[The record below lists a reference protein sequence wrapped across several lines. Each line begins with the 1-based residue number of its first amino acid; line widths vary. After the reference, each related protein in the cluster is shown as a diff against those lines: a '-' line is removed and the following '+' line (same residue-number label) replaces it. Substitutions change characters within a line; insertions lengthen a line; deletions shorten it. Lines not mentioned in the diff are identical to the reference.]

1 MLTVLQPTF
10 VVNSVTAYFRY
21 VNSFTAFCFIKL
33 VMLITVLQPT
43 SVMLTVLQP
52 TSVMLTVL
60 LPTSVMLITALQP
73 TSVMLTE
80 HCCTMFTMLQCYYVG
95 LTPATM
101 PQGGK
106 THVLSNLLN
115 VSRSE
120 ATTSRQTS
128 GASGSQPSSWPQ
140 AVLLTISIH
149 QWRSGEPLA
158 HFCSLYLSNPQ
169 PSLLS
174 SMPFF
179 LLLLA

>member
-10 VVNSVTAYFRY
+10 VVNSVTAYFCY
-21 VNSFTAFCFIKL
+21 VNSVTAFCYIKL

-43 SVMLTVLQP
+43 SVMLTVLQ
-52 TSVMLTVL
+52 
-60 LPTSVMLITALQP
+60 PTSVMLITALQP

-120 ATTSRQTS
+120 AMTSRQTS

-149 QWRSGEPLA
+149 P
-158 HFCSLYLSNPQ
+158 
-169 PSLLS
+169 
-174 SMPFF
+174 
-179 LLLLA
+179 